1 LDDLELRITFKIID
15 ETVHRIP
22 RRNIMG
28 SRAAV
33 PLELEIEAS
42 TARVAPSLAMVNLP
56 SIRSCL
62 VAIGRHLES
71 FNIDE
76 ARW

>member
-1 LDDLELRITFKIID
+1 LDDLEFRITFKIID

-22 RRNIMG
+22 RRNLMG
-28 SRAAV
+28 YRAAV
-33 PLELEIEAS
+33 PLELD
-42 TARVAPSLAMVNLP
+42 
-56 SIRSCL
+56 L

-71 FNIDE
+71 FNFDE